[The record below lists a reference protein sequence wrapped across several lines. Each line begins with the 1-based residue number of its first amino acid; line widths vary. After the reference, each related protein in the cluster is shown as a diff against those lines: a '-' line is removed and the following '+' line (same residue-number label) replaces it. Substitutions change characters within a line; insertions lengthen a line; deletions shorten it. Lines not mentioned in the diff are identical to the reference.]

1 MKTTSGRGS
10 KYVALRLERL
20 REERRRIA
28 RQRATAIGY
37 VGPGDDRAAAAAE
50 IRAHCERNDL
60 VLVGI
65 VVEMLGADS
74 IVPHLRPGFAM
85 VLASCRAGR
94 CGAVVVF
101 RAASLGS
108 AAVQEHAAVA
118 LGPEIG
124 LAAASGRPVDG
135 PGLVRRLARAAARVR
150 PARRPRFGMSKK
162 PEAARVLA

>member
-1 MKTTSGRGS
+1 M
-10 KYVALRLERL
+10 

-28 RQRATAIGY
+28 RRRATAIGY
-37 VGPGDDRAAAAAE
+37 AGPGDDRTAAAAE

-60 VLVGI
+60 VLADI

-85 VLASCRAGR
+85 VLASCQSGR
-94 CGAVVVF
+94 CGSVVVF

-108 AAVQEHAAVA
+108 SAAQAHAAVA

-124 LAAASGRPVDG
+124 LTAASGRPVDG
-135 PGLVRRLARAAARVR
+135 PGLVRWLARAAAKAR
-150 PARRPRFGMSKK
+150 PARRPRFGGSKK
-162 PEAARVLA
+162 PEAGRVLA